1 MKATRLRL
9 VRPAD
14 AAEIVALTSSI
25 DTVSLATPASFR
37 SLLERPASPATERLV
52 VEFDRRLVAWCPS
65 GAHDDGQ
72 GWFWIGV
79 DPACRGRG
87 IGSMLFGRLEE
98 RLRALGASG
107 LSTQA
112 NDDDGRRFLE
122 AGGFRETNVTQ
133 VQALE
138 LGSACPEP
146 VGVEGVRVLPLAE
159 VDAESL
165 FELYSEARADIPS
178 RSPRHRLSTAE
189 FRREVIDAT
198 SLDPDASVVALRG
211 DEPVDSPS
219 SSPIAKAAGRWPR

>member
-138 LGSACPEP
+138 LGDRRNEP
-146 VGVEGVRVLPLAE
+146 RSGCQRRRAPRRRTGGFAFVLSDREGSRALAEMTGVRP
-159 VDAESL
+159 DQRR
-165 FELYSEARADIPS
+165 RAWPCWSSSS
-178 RSPRHRLSTAE
+178 RSGGR
-189 FRREVIDAT
+189 AT
-198 SLDPDASVVALRG
+198 WVS
-211 DEPVDSPS
+211 
-219 SSPIAKAAGRWPR
+219 GRC